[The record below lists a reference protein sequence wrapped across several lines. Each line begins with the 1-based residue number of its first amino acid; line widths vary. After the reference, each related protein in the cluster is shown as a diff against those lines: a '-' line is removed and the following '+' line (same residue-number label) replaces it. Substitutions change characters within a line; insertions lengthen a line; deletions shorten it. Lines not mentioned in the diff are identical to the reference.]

1 MASATP
7 AVSIGNYKGVM
18 LCNRPFVGMVGT
30 SKGITASAKQA
41 FVCGNVGDKPGTNVP
56 ISSKE
61 KVLADQRP
69 KKETA
74 LQRHRKCEGCVKGN
88 SNLTISV
95 GGSQSSRQPKNNWRS
110 STSRRKVDDPY
121 LGGRSTS
128 LVTNLSSPLPS
139 QPLNIGCSNERES
152 P

>member
-1 MASATP
+1 MASAAP

-30 SKGITASAKQA
+30 SKGVTASAKQA
-41 FVCGNVGDKPGTNVP
+41 FVCGNVGDKLGTNVP

-74 LQRHRKCEGCVKGN
+74 LQRHRKCDGSVSRKF
-88 SNLTISV
+88 SLTISI
-95 GGSQSSRQPKNNWRS
+95 GGLQSFRQPRNSWRGS
-110 STSRRKVDDPY
+110 ISRLKTVDP
-121 LGGRSTS
+121 
-128 LVTNLSSPLPS
+128 NLAGSINVP
-139 QPLNIGCSNERES
+139 CYD
-152 P
+152 